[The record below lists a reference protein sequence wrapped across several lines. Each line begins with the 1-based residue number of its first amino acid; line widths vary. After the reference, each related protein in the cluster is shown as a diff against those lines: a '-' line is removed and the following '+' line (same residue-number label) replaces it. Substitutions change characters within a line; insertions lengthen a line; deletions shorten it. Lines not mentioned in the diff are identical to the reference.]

1 MQHYLIISENKAL
14 DMFYT
19 SIPCEN
25 YKENY

>member
-1 MQHYLIISENKAL
+1 MQHYLIISENKVL

-19 SIPCEN
+19 SIPYEN